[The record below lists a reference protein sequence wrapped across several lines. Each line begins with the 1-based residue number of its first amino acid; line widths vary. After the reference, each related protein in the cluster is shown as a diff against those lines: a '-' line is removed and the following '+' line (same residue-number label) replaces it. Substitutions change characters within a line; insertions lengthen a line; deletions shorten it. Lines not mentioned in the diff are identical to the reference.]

1 MNKFKLVAPFSPDG
15 DQPHAIK
22 QLSEGLKKRGKK
34 VQTLLGVTGSGKS
47 LDYDEF
53 ILILDANGK
62 IKKTKIGDF
71 VETNLNNPKTIND
84 TLYQKI
90 SKNKILS
97 FDTNY
102 TIAAKEIL
110 EVSRH
115 KEEFVYEIVLD
126 DNSSIKVT
134 KDHNCFKLDNCNLKL
149 CKTDELKVGDYLPL
163 SNNIYIPSKPVG
175 GINLLDYNTNL
186 KLGICEF
193 IKKQKITKEQFYKI
207 YKNKIKAPNW
217 KYDQIINETKERG
230 ISLKEF
236 KIILDSLNVKL
247 EDISNQ
253 IYIITDKEHKIRP
266 IIEISPEFL
275 IFLGMYVSEGCLSE
289 KYVLIT
295 NENKRIQENCITF
308 AKKLGINYCVR
319 DKFSIQY
326 SSIIL
331 RNFLLS
337 FGKGAYNK
345 KLPDFIYN
353 LSNDNL
359 AIVLRS
365 AYDGDGWVEDG
376 GIYYC
381 SASKELI
388 CDIKNLLLRF
398 GITTR
403 IRIKKIGKNSKYAGN
418 IYYHLNITGKQ
429 NILNFQK
436 YISFSID
443 YKKERLSGIIK
454 TNDNTNVDLFPN
466 TSNFI
471 KKIRQ
476 DYNLFQKDLATIAK
490 CNRSMISMIESNKRQ
505 PSKKL
510 MRNIINW
517 LIKKND
523 KYKPILNLLNFNY
536 RKIKSIKKVKSKTG
550 FVYDISVK
558 DNENFMAG
566 FGNIFVHN
574 TFTLS
579 NIIANYNK
587 PTLVLAHNKTL
598 AAQLYN
604 ELKDFFPENKVEYFV
619 SYYDYYQ
626 PESYIPQR
634 DLYIEKNTKINDKIE
649 QMRLSATTSLVSRND
664 VIVVASVSCIYGLGN
679 PKTFREKGFTLNN
692 GQKIKRTELLR
703 QLIDIQFERNDT
715 ELLPGRFRVKG
726 DVVDIAPGYTNNF
739 IRIELFG
746 ETIDRI
752 TEIDRVTNIKISDFD
767 KFFVHPAKQFVI
779 TKESLEPAIH
789 SIREELEDRL
799 PELPELERHRL
810 KQRTMYDLEMIKET
824 GYCNGIEN
832 YSRHFDGR
840 KKGER
845 PFCLLDYFPDDFL
858 LVIDES
864 HQTIPQLHGMYA
876 GDYSRKKTLIDYGFR
891 LPSAYD
897 NRPLKFNEFE
907 TFMDTVIFVSA
918 TPSVFETNLSSQV
931 VEQIIRPTGLVDPPV
946 FIKPSKTQIEDLTEN
961 IRKTIKK
968 GNRCLVTALTKKLA
982 EELSEYLS
990 GQGIKTRYLHSEIN
1004 TLERTEIIRELR
1016 LGKFD
1021 VLVGINLLRE
1031 GIDIP
1036 EVSFIGILDG
1046 DKEGFLRDQRSLI
1059 QIIGRAARNS
1069 ESYVHLYADRMTDS
1083 IKGAIKETERRR
1095 KIQLEYNMQYGIT
1108 PMTIIKPIREKEID
1122 EIKDILHIPKPEIPN
1137 IIIELEKQMIEASDS
1152 LDFETAIR
1160 LRDKVKEL
1168 KKRIN

>member
-15 DQPHAIK
+15 DQPNAIK
-22 QLSEGLKKRGKK
+22 QLSAGLAKRGKK
-34 VQTLLGVTGSGKS
+34 IQTLLGVTGSGKS
-47 LDYDEF
+47 F
-53 ILILDANGK
+53 
-62 IKKTKIGDF
+62 
-71 VETNLNNPKTIND
+71 
-84 TLYQKI
+84 
-90 SKNKILS
+90 
-97 FDTNY
+97 
-102 TIAAKEIL
+102 TIA
-110 EVSRH
+110 
-115 KEEFVYEIVLD
+115 
-126 DNSSIKVT
+126 
-134 KDHNCFKLDNCNLKL
+134 
-149 CKTDELKVGDYLPL
+149 
-163 SNNIYIPSKPVG
+163 
-175 GINLLDYNTNL
+175 
-186 KLGICEF
+186 
-193 IKKQKITKEQFYKI
+193 
-207 YKNKIKAPNW
+207 
-217 KYDQIINETKERG
+217 
-230 ISLKEF
+230 
-236 KIILDSLNVKL
+236 NV
-247 EDISNQ
+247 I
-253 IYIITDKEHKIRP
+253 
-266 IIEISPEFL
+266 
-275 IFLGMYVSEGCLSE
+275 
-289 KYVLIT
+289 
-295 NENKRIQENCITF
+295 
-308 AKKLGINYCVR
+308 
-319 DKFSIQY
+319 
-326 SSIIL
+326 
-331 RNFLLS
+331 
-337 FGKGAYNK
+337 
-345 KLPDFIYN
+345 
-353 LSNDNL
+353 
-359 AIVLRS
+359 
-365 AYDGDGWVEDG
+365 
-376 GIYYC
+376 
-381 SASKELI
+381 AS
-388 CDIKNLLLRF
+388 
-398 GITTR
+398 
-403 IRIKKIGKNSKYAGN
+403 
-418 IYYHLNITGKQ
+418 
-429 NILNFQK
+429 
-436 YISFSID
+436 
-443 YKKERLSGIIK
+443 
-454 TNDNTNVDLFPN
+454 
-466 TSNFI
+466 
-471 KKIRQ
+471 
-476 DYNLFQKDLATIAK
+476 
-490 CNRSMISMIESNKRQ
+490 
-505 PSKKL
+505 
-510 MRNIINW
+510 
-517 LIKKND
+517 
-523 KYKPILNLLNFNY
+523 
-536 RKIKSIKKVKSKTG
+536 
-550 FVYDISVK
+550 
-558 DNENFMAG
+558 
-566 FGNIFVHN
+566 
-574 TFTLS
+574 
-579 NIIANYNK
+579 YNK

-679 PKTFREKGFTLNN
+679 PKTFREKGFTLTS

-799 PELPELERHRL
+799 PELQELERHRL

-918 TPSVFETNLSSQV
+918 TPSEFETKLSSQV

-946 FIKPSKTQIEDLTEN
+946 FIKPSKNQIEDLTEN

-990 GQGIKTRYLHSEIN
+990 SQNIKTRYLHSEIN

-1021 VLVGINLLRE
+1021 CLVGINLLRE

-1108 PMTIIKPIREKEID
+1108 PKTIIKPIREKEID
-1122 EIKDILHIPKPEIPN
+1122 EITDIMHIPKPEIPN